1 MHLVQNCRMEVQTEW
16 WVDHSF
22 IFISEVDFLCYHFI
36 YFWFTDRNDNKR
48 RSGYWIGRILS
59 HWGQSANCRSL
70 DCFWPG
76 WVKEN
81 IIISSIYLKKKIR
94 NKFFIESPG
103 RDLGG
108 FLSFVQ
114 GFRLRAWLASVVF
127 LITMPLVFFI
137 IYKILFFFE
146 LQEVTEWTVGWNLFA
161 VAGAIVQQV
170 FHSWINI

>member
-22 IFISEVDFLCYHFI
+22 IFIFEVDFLYHHFI

-76 WVKEN
+76 WVKEK
-81 IIISSIYLKKKIR
+81 ITISSIYLKK
-94 NKFFIESPG
+94 NSGTSSSSSHLDATWEAFCPSS
-103 RDLGG
+103 RDLDSELGSHLSYFWSQCLWCSSLFTKFSFFSSFRRWPSG
-108 FLSFVQ
+108 QWVGTFLPSLGQLFN
-114 GFRLRAWLASVVF
+114 RC
-127 LITMPLVFFI
+127 FI
-137 IYKILFFFE
+137 HE
-146 LQEVTEWTVGWNLFA
+146 
-161 VAGAIVQQV
+161 
-170 FHSWINI
+170 